1 MPAAAPFRFDLLA
14 EDAETRARAGV
25 FHTDHGPVET
35 PRFMPVGTLGSV
47 KAVSPRALKEDVR
60 AQIIL
65 GNTYHLYLRP
75 GREVLRS
82 AGGLHRFM
90 AWNGPILTDSGGFQV
105 FSLAELRTLN
115 EEGVRFQSH
124 LDGSTHTFTPESV
137 IDTQR
142 DIGSDVMMV
151 LDECPPADVSET
163 YARTSNAMTVRWAER
178 CVRRFHETEPRYG
191 HRQALFPIVQ
201 GAVYP
206 AVRRES
212 AEALAALDMP
222 GYAIG
227 GLSVGEA
234 AETMYEIVE
243 VCDGVLPRTKPRY
256 LMGVGTPANLIE
268 NVARGI
274 DLFDCVMP
282 TRNARNGMLFT
293 TEGIVNIKNAKWKT
307 CWEPVDPGLDHYAA
321 QTFTKGY
328 LRHLTLANE
337 PLFMEIASLQNL
349 AFYRW
354 LVDAMRAAILD
365 GRFAAWRREWL
376 PRVSQRL

>member
-1 MPAAAPFRFDLLA
+1 LPDPLPFSFRLEARDG
-14 EDAETRARAGV
+14 RARAGV
-25 FHTDHGPVET
+25 FETDHGAVATPV
-35 PRFMPVGTLGSV
+35 FMPVGTLGSV
-47 KAVSPRALKEDVR
+47 KAVSPRALRADVR
-60 AQIIL
+60 AQIVL

-90 AWNGPILTDSGGFQV
+90 AWDGPILTDSGGFQV
-105 FSLAELRTLN
+105 FSLAELRDLS

-124 LDGSTHTFTPESV
+124 LDGSYHTFTPESV
-137 IDTQR
+137 VDTQR

-151 LDECPPADVSET
+151 LDECPPADVSEA
-163 YARTSNAMTVRWAER
+163 YARESNARTVRWARR
-178 CVRRFHETEPRYG
+178 CLARFRETAPRYG
-191 HRQALFPIVQ
+191 HPQALFPIVQ

-212 AEALAALDMP
+212 AEALMELDAV
-222 GYAIG
+222 GYAVG

-243 VCDGVLPRTKPRY
+243 VCDGVLPEDKPRY

-268 NVARGI
+268 GVARGV

-282 TRNARNGMLFT
+282 TRNARNGTLFT
-293 TEGIVNIKNAKWKT
+293 TEGVVNIRNAKWKD

-321 QTFTKGY
+321 QAFTKGY
-328 LRHLTLANE
+328 LRHLTLAGE

-349 AFYRW
+349 AFYTW
-354 LVDAMRAAILD
+354 LMRQMREAIRE
-365 GRFAAWRREWL
+365 GRFEAWRAEWL
-376 PRVSQRL
+376 PRVSRRL

>member
-1 MPAAAPFRFDLLA
+1 
-14 EDAETRARAGV
+14 
-25 FHTDHGPVET
+25 
-35 PRFMPVGTLGSV
+35 
-47 KAVSPRALKEDVR
+47 
-60 AQIIL
+60 
-65 GNTYHLYLRP
+65 
-75 GREVLRS
+75 VLRS

-90 AWNGPILTDSGGFQV
+90 AWDGPLLTDSGGFQV
-105 FSLAELRTLN
+105 FSLAELRDLT

-124 LDGSTHTFTPESV
+124 LDGSYHQFTPESV
-137 IDTQR
+137 VDTQR

-151 LDECPPADVSET
+151 LDECPPADVSEA
-163 YARTSNAMTVRWAER
+163 YARESNARTVRWAAR
-178 CVRRFHETEPRYG
+178 CFARFRETEPLYG

-212 AEALAALDMP
+212 AEALMALEAP
-222 GYAIG
+222 GYAVG

-234 AETMYEIVE
+234 AEVMYEIVE
-243 VCDGVLPRTKPRY
+243 VCDGVLPEDRPRY

-282 TRNARNGMLFT
+282 TRNARNGTLFT
-293 TEGIVNIKNAKWKT
+293 TEGVVNVRNARWRD

-321 QTFTKGY
+321 RTFTKGY
-328 LRHLTLANE
+328 LRHLTLAGE

-349 AFYRW
+349 AFYTW
-354 LVDAMRAAILD
+354 LMRQMRAAIREGLF
-365 GRFAAWRREWL
+365 GAWRAEWL
-376 PRVSQRL
+376 PRVSRRL